1 MKKNVLITL
10 GAAACLLVSC
20 NKNMP
25 SITNDRAKQLAQEIL
40 TRQGDEQ
47 LFTDPNNFICKSIS
61 KINQESLSQGGKSQ
75 SNYLREETFMID
87 VANLRYRRIIK
98 DTTGGTSSSLSNEY
112 DEITFY
118 DVRDAKLYTLMNEN
132 GYKHRQEESNV
143 TEEEARG
150 DIISARNGFENTYKW
165 HTESYQQHPFAL
177 DQFDSE
183 LESVVSTHEKLKD
196 ETDQYCNYYLG
207 SSNAKSLQVKVDSK
221 TKLPPY
227 VDEYEGYST
236 DHFELK
242 LKNDLLESST
252 YDFNSNSTWKID
264 KRFYQKQNG
273 SQTIT
278 MSYGNAS
285 IGIPNINDYPLT
297 DK

>member
-25 SITNDRAKQLAQEIL
+25 NITNDRAKELAQEIL
-40 TRQGDEQ
+40 TRQADPQ
-47 LFTDPNNFICKSIS
+47 VFTDPNNFICKSIS
-61 KINQESLSQGGKSQ
+61 KTNQESLDQHGKYQNNQ
-75 SNYLREETFMID
+75 SSEETFMID
-87 VANLRYRRIIK
+87 VENLRYRRIMKVI
-98 DTTGGTSSSLSNEY
+98 TGGTSSSLSNEY
-112 DEITFY
+112 EEITFY
-118 DVRDAKLYTLMNEN
+118 DVGDAKLYTLMSEN
-132 GYKHRQEESNV
+132 GYKHRQETSMKEDQ
-143 TEEEARG
+143 AR
-150 DIISARNGFENTYKW
+150 SAIVSTRNGYESTYKW
-165 HTESYQQHPFAL
+165 HAESYQHLFAL
-177 DQFDSE
+177 DEFDSN
-183 LESVVSTHEKLKD
+183 LESVVSMHERLKD

-207 SSNAKSLQVKVDSK
+207 SSNAKSLQVKVDEK
-221 TKLPPY
+221 TKNIY
-227 VDEYEGYST
+227 SEEYDNYSNI
-236 DHFELK
+236 HFNLT

-264 KRFYQKQNG
+264 KRFYSKQNG

-278 MSYGNAS
+278 MSYGSAS